1 MRWSIALARRGPE
14 AVLIL
19 TLTAAAPA
27 AAELAYVTCQN
38 GEELSVLDLD
48 TGQEAARWPVP
59 GKPAGVAVTTA
70 GNIYTVSPDSKTVR
84 RMSTATGTVL
94 ASAVLD
100 GGPIGAAY
108 DPARN
113 RLFVSDWYNA
123 RVWALDGDTLA
134 HTAELQTGAAPAGLA
149 LSGDGQYLASAD
161 RDANQV
167 SIFDAG
173 TLGLL
178 YRVPV
183 GERPFG
189 LRFAP
194 DGRLFVANV
203 GTNDLSIVDAALGRI
218 TATVPVGDRPYGVA
232 FASGRAFVTNQYE
245 DTVSVIALDG
255 LTDEGKIDVG
265 EYPEGIDA
273 TADGSAVA
281 VANWFD
287 NTITVIDAHS
297 LSVLR
302 QADTCDGPRA
312 FGRFLLGGGNQ

>member
-123 RVWALDGDTLA
+123 RVWVLDGDMAVLGNPVEDG
-134 HTAELQTGAAPAGLA
+134 HRPCAGLA
-149 LSGDGQYLASAD
+149 VSGDGRLLVSAD

-167 SIFDAG
+167 SIFDLA
-173 TLGLL
+173 TLDLRYRITVGL
-178 YRVPV
+178 
-183 GERPFG
+183 RPFG
-189 LRFAP
+189 IAFGP
-194 DGRLFVANV
+194 GRPGLCGQCRIQFR
-203 GTNDLSIVDAALGRI
+203 DVDAATWAVSPPPSRW
-218 TATVPVGDRPYGVA
+218 ATGPMAWPSPGVGP
-232 FASGRAFVTNQYE
+232 
-245 DTVSVIALDG
+245 L
-255 LTDEGKIDVG
+255 
-265 EYPEGIDA
+265 
-273 TADGSAVA
+273 
-281 VANWFD
+281 
-287 NTITVIDAHS
+287 
-297 LSVLR
+297 
-302 QADTCDGPRA
+302 
-312 FGRFLLGGGNQ
+312 